1 MIRPRLRALAAAF
14 ALLTAPAGA
23 AGADA
28 EIRPFDEVYL
38 KTSPDRPIV
47 GLIEGESDP
56 TLSAEIVI
64 RTMSG
69 VTSKIRSDQI
79 LRVVPRQ
86 TAEDVYAK
94 KAKEVR
100 SIRDP
105 SARAAAE
112 LSLALWCNTP
122 LGVLSGRAPRP
133 QSALEH
139 FFVSLELSPGTEA
152 AYPHAIALLSELGPL
167 DDAGPERISREF
179 QLAYLAREGGVSVP
193 ELSYRLGVLLC
204 RKLQLP
210 DRGAQLLE
218 EYLARGDGNLG
229 QERRAR
235 EILRDI
241 FIAQNDLPAA
251 IAMYAAAIVEPPSA
265 PRNFEPFYELGRLYA
280 RVGTEEA
287 LRSAREFYA
296 RAQELQ
302 PDFPDV
308 ARDLAALDYRAGDA
322 ASAEKALAALL
333 KADPSDAAAA
343 LDLALVLRKL
353 GKRAE
358 AEKVVRGLDGS
369 LSGEDEA
376 QRSLVEGALLEDGGD
391 VAQAVSR
398 YRRASELAPERA
410 EPALVLAGALLRAGQ
425 PAEARKL
432 AAALLGK
439 HGSSPKTFAA
449 ASRVS
454 GEAARVEGGL
464 EECIAHLSRALEMEP
479 RDPVLRERLG
489 ILLLEAG
496 RPAVAVQHLRGAR
509 EIGGDRPYALNAL
522 AYYHYQRG
530 EIQPAK
536 DLFDLVLRLVPAPK
550 PTREEKMPP
559 VPPARAYALQGRQ
572 LVEDFQR
579 LEVWTAAFDKP
590 DEASL
595 EGWRETERFGVEIAL
610 RGGAATLSGRQA
622 GDPEGITSAMLERPV
637 SARTFDRVA
646 LRARVDSGRV
656 RLGLRLEARAARGE
670 SSAGLVFLRD
680 LDGVLRVHTK
690 TAGGSWLPVAP
701 AEEGIPE
708 KGQLVYP
715 GSAQWPDDRGFHTM
729 EIRRSR
735 NVKPGV
741 AGRPAAFD
749 LTFDGEP
756 VAWNVRAAGLTSDL
770 YEVGF
775 SGQTDAAG
783 NEYSITVQ
791 SFKIYRERASREK
804 TIQRR

>member
-1 MIRPRLRALAAAF
+1 MNRPGWRALAAVF
-14 ALLTAPAGA
+14 ALLFAASGA
-23 AGADA
+23 AGADD

-56 TLSAEIVI
+56 TLSSEIVI

-69 VTSKIRSDQI
+69 VTSRIRSDQI

-94 KAKEVR
+94 KSKEVR

-112 LSLALWCNTP
+112 LDLALWCKTP
-122 LGVLSGRAPRP
+122 LEVLSGRAPRP
-133 QSALEH
+133 QSALDH
-139 FFVSLELSPGTEA
+139 IFVSLELSPGTEA

-167 DDAGPERISREF
+167 EDAGPERISREF
-179 QLAYLAREGGVSVP
+179 QLAYLAREGGVSAP
-193 ELSYRLGVLLC
+193 ELPYRLGALLC
-204 RKLQLP
+204 LKLQLP

-218 EYLARGDGNLG
+218 EYLSSGHGNLG

-241 FIAQNDLPAA
+241 FLAQNDVPAA
-251 IAMYAAAIVEPPSA
+251 ISMYEAAIVEPPSA

-296 RAQELQ
+296 RARELQ

-308 ARDLAALDYRAGDA
+308 VRDVAALDYRAGDA

-353 GKRAE
+353 GRRTE
-358 AEKVVRGLDGS
+358 AEKAVRGLEGS
-369 LSGEDEA
+369 LSGGDEV
-376 QRSLVEGALLEDGGD
+376 QRSLVEGVLLEDAGD
-391 VAQAVSR
+391 VEQAVSR

-410 EPALVLAGALLRAGQ
+410 EPALVLADALLRTGKA
-425 PAEARKL
+425 AEARTL
-432 AAALLGK
+432 AAAVLGK
-439 HGSSPKTFAA
+439 HGSSPRTFAA
-449 ASRVS
+449 SSRIS
-454 GEAARVEGGL
+454 GEAARVEGNL
-464 EECIAHLSRALEMEP
+464 KESIAHCSRALEMEP
-479 RDPVLRERLG
+479 REAVLHERVG

-496 RPAVAVQHLRGAR
+496 RPAIAVQHLRAAR
-509 EIGGDRPYALNAL
+509 EIGGDRPHTLNAL

-550 PTREEKMPP
+550 PTAEVKVPP

-579 LEVWTAAFDKP
+579 LEVWTAAFDKA

-610 RGGAATLSGRQA
+610 RGGAATMSGRQA

-637 SARTFDRVA
+637 NARTFDRVA
-646 LRARVDSGRV
+646 IRARVDSGRV

-670 SSAGLVFLRD
+670 STAGLVFLRD
-680 LDGVLRVHTK
+680 LDGALRVHTK
-690 TAGGSWLPVAP
+690 AAGGNWLPVAP
-701 AEEGIPE
+701 GGEGVPE

-715 GSAQWPDDRGFHTM
+715 GTAEWPEDQGFHTM

-735 NVKPGV
+735 NVKPGP
-741 AGRPAAFD
+741 AGRPTAFD
-749 LTFDGEP
+749 LYFDGEP